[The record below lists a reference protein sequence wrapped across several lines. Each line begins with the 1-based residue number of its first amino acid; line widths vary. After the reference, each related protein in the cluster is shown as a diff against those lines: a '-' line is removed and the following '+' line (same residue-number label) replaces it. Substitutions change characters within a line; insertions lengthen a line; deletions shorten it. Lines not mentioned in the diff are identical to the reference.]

1 MLSLVYSPNRRMLL
15 DMASYIDIDRKEI
28 IYDDEASINYANN
41 TYNKVITKLGYNQI
55 IVSDGYKNIT
65 STISNLDGVTNL
77 KGLVNNI
84 FYMSNEN
91 KNEELF
97 KKNIKDLFD
106 FANNNKNYDIFLE
119 YIIKQP
125 DFTYPSGFNINQIAD
140 MFAEVINE
148 KPSNI
153 ILSEDFNDLINNRLN
168 LSSDNIKNDID
179 LECA

>member
-1 MLSLVYSPNRRMLL
+1 
-15 DMASYIDIDRKEI
+15 
-28 IYDDEASINYANN
+28 
-41 TYNKVITKLGYNQI
+41 
-55 IVSDGYKNIT
+55 
-65 STISNLDGVTNL
+65 
-77 KGLVNNI
+77 
-84 FYMSNEN
+84 
-91 KNEELF
+91 LF
-97 KKNIKDLFD
+97 KKNIKDLFN
-106 FANNNKNYDIFLE
+106 FANNNKDYDIFLE